1 MTRTNRILL
10 AVVAVTAAVAAY
22 YFLVL
27 APKRAEASRLDGEVA
42 AKQAEVAQSKQT
54 LVTYEKARAGYKANY
69 ATLVRLGKAVPADD
83 DVRSMMVQLQQAAA
97 HSGVDFEKIELASGF
112 AGSTAAAPSADETK
126 PAAGELASAPGAV
139 PVAGGALSAMP
150 FSFTFN
156 GSFFDLSSFLARVEH
171 FVTER
176 NKRLNATGRLLRLE
190 TLTIA
195 PGPKG
200 FPTMQAQIGA
210 ATYIVP
216 PVEAVGGTAQPSG
229 SAPQN
234 ASTTPSTPSTPPTE
248 TANAGAAQ

>member
-10 AVVAVTAAVAAY
+10 AVVAIAAAVGAY

-27 APKRAEASRLDGEVA
+27 SPKRAEVTRLDGEIA
-42 AKQAEVAQSKQT
+42 AKQSEVAQAKQT
-54 LVTYEKARAGYKANY
+54 LAVYEKARGSYKANY
-69 ATLVRLGKAVPADD
+69 TTLVRLGKAVPADD

-97 HSGVDFEKIELASGF
+97 STGVDFEKIELASGF
-112 AGSTAAAPSADETK
+112 AGSANTTPAPTTPTTAS
-126 PAAGELASAPGAV
+126 GQLASAPGAV

-150 FSFTFN
+150 FNFTFN
-156 GSFFDLSSFLARVEH
+156 GSFFDLSTFLARVEH
-171 FVTER
+171 FVSER
-176 NKRLNATGRLLRLE
+176 NARLNVTGRLLRLE
-190 TLTIA
+190 TLSIA

-216 PVEAVGGTAQPSG
+216 PVEGVPGASNPGASG
-229 SAPQN
+229 AQN
-234 ASTTPSTPSTPPTE
+234 ASTTPSTPSTPSTT

>member
-27 APKRAEASRLDGEVA
+27 APKRDEATRLDGEIA
-42 AKQAEVAQSKQT
+42 ATQSEIAQSKQT
-54 LVTYEKARAGYKANY
+54 LVGYEKARATYKTNY

-97 HSGVDFEKIELASGF
+97 DTGVDFEKIELASGF
-112 AGSTAAAPSADETK
+112 AGGTGTTPAPAETK
-126 PAAGELASAPGAV
+126 PASGELASAPGAV

-171 FVTER
+171 FVSER

-190 TLTIA
+190 TVSIA
-195 PGPKG
+195 PGPAG

-216 PVEAVGGTAQPSG
+216 PVEGVPGASGPSASG
-229 SAPQN
+229 AQN
-234 ASTTPSTPSTPPTE
+234 ASTSPSTPSTPSTT